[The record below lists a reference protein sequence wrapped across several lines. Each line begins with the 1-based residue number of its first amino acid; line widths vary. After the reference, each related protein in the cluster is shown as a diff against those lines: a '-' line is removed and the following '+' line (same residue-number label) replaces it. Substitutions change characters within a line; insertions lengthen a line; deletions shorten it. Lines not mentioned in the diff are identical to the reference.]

1 MMRNVYGVPG
11 KKDVPDCRV
20 VSGRGWRA
28 GACAESD
35 TSVDLRSGTV
45 VPGCGR
51 QDYDSGIGIG
61 RGLSCLFSDTGVGAG
76 FIRKPVE
83 RSRIHIRIRADIVGR
98 APAEGSGELF
108 GRRNEKAA
116 VHPDVRR
123 ACVRKPRRLFR
134 QFLELVLDA
143 EQLEGE
149 HHERYTCYQERYAYP
164 YHDGCDAEQW
174 LEEYH
179 QRADDE

>member
-98 APAEGSGELF
+98 APAEGIGELF

-116 VHPDVRR
+116 VHPDVWRR
-123 ACVRKPRRLFR
+123 ACGNR
-134 QFLELVLDA
+134 
-143 EQLEGE
+143 
-149 HHERYTCYQERYAYP
+149 
-164 YHDGCDAEQW
+164 
-174 LEEYH
+174 
-179 QRADDE
+179 

>member
-83 RSRIHIRIRADIVGR
+83 RSRIHIRIRADIVVLR
-98 APAEGSGELF
+98 RKEAESCSDEGM
-108 GRRNEKAA
+108 K
-116 VHPDVRR
+116 
-123 ACVRKPRRLFR
+123 KPPYIRMYGGLC
-134 QFLELVLDA
+134 A
-143 EQLEGE
+143 E
-149 HHERYTCYQERYAYP
+149 TAKVIP
-164 YHDGCDAEQW
+164 SVS
-174 LEEYH
+174 
-179 QRADDE
+179 